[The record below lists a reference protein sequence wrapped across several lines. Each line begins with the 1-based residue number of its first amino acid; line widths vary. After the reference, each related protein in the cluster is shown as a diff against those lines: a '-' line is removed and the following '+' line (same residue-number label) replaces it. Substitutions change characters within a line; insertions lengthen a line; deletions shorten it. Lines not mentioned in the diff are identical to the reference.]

1 VVLGAIQPQTR
12 FTRLRLPPDCFDL
25 LNFSHLN
32 LFRISIFEF
41 RIYPRQER
49 ILVSKNPEIVSIV
62 VPLFNERENIPDLI
76 ERITQTMQ
84 QVELPYELILV
95 DDGSTDG
102 SIELLAKQQ
111 IVQPHIKIIELRRN
125 FGQTAALAAGF
136 DHAVGEIIVPLDGDL
151 QNDPADIPRL
161 MEKLNEGYDVVSGWR
176 RKRKDKFITRKIPSW
191 LANKIIGFIT
201 GVKLHDYGC
210 TLKAYRREVVD
221 HVNLYG
227 EMHRFIPAI
236 ASWAGAKVT
245 EMEVNHHPRTRGKT
259 KYGLSRTIKVVFD
272 LITVKFLGTFSTKPL
287 HVFGWIGFFTFFM
300 GCLSGAY
307 VLYRKFISDPPLSMN
322 RNPLFTLTAMLLMMS
337 VVFVL
342 MGLLAEMQCRTYHES
357 QNKPTYVIRK
367 ILKPNDKRQ
376 DQESSRETNHD
387 D

>member
-1 VVLGAIQPQTR
+1 LSQSSDT
-12 FTRLRLPPDCFDL
+12 
-25 LNFSHLN
+25 
-32 LFRISIFEF
+32 ISIV
-41 RIYPRQER
+41 I
-49 ILVSKNPEIVSIV
+49 
-62 VPLFNERENIPDLI
+62 PLYNERENIADLVKRVT
-76 ERITQTMQ
+76 ETMQ
-84 QVELPYELILV
+84 SVDLSYELILV

-102 SIELLAKQQ
+102 SIELLAKLQLLE
-111 IVQPHIKIIELRRN
+111 PNIKVIELRRN

-136 DHAVGEIIVPLDGDL
+136 DHARGNIIVPLDGDL

-161 MEKLNEGYDVVSGWR
+161 IEKLNEGYDVVSGWR

-191 LANKIIGFIT
+191 FANKIIGFFT

-210 TLKAYRREVVD
+210 TLKAYRREVVE

-236 ASWAGAKVT
+236 ANWAGAKVT
-245 EMEVNHHPRTRGKT
+245 EMEVTHHPRTRGKT
-259 KYGLSRTIKVVFD
+259 KYGLSRTVKVIFD

-287 HVFGWIGFFTFFM
+287 HVFGLIGFFTFLM

-322 RNPLFTLTAMLLMMS
+322 RNPLLSLTAMLMIMS

-357 QNKPTYVIRK
+357 QNKPTYVVRK
-367 ILKPNDKRQ
+367 ILEPTDKSMTKS
-376 DQESSRETNHD
+376 E
-387 D
+387 

>member
-1 VVLGAIQPQTR
+1 MSQQSEKI
-12 FTRLRLPPDCFDL
+12 
-25 LNFSHLN
+25 
-32 LFRISIFEF
+32 
-41 RIYPRQER
+41 
-49 ILVSKNPEIVSIV
+49 SIV
-62 VPLFNERENIPDLI
+62 VPLYNERDNITDLI
-76 ERITQTMQ
+76 ERATRTMQ
-84 QVELPYELILV
+84 KLELPYELILV

-102 SIELLAKQQ
+102 SLEILAKLREE
-111 IVQPHIKIIELRRN
+111 QPHIKVIELRRN

-136 DHAVGEIIVPLDGDL
+136 DHAGGEIIVPLDGDL

-161 MEKLNEGYDVVSGWR
+161 IDKLNEGYDVVSGWR
-176 RKRKDKFITRKIPSW
+176 RRRKDKFLTRKIPSW
-191 LANKIIGFIT
+191 IANKIIGFFT

-210 TLKAYRREVVD
+210 TLKAYRREVVQ

-245 EMEVNHHPRTRGKT
+245 EMEVTHHPRTRGKT

-272 LITVKFLGTFSTKPL
+272 LITVKFLGTFSTRPL

-300 GCLSGAY
+300 GCLSGTY
-307 VLYRKFISDPPLSMN
+307 VLYRKFISHPALPMN
-322 RNPLFTLTAMLLMMS
+322 RNPLLTLTAMLMPLS
-337 VVFVL
+337 VMFVL

-357 QNKPTYVIRK
+357 QNKPTYVVRK
-367 ILKPNDKRQ
+367 ILEPKEKSKEKTNL
-376 DQESSRETNHD
+376 RENQSD